1 MKLKKILAQS
11 LAVAMVLSSV
21 PVTNFTAL
29 AAEDTV
35 AYASDDAST
44 VDATADA
51 LPAPYGYKNLQL
63 TVKKDVEI
71 TTSANTEITESSGNV
86 LAANGDSLLQF
97 SNSGDKWINF
107 HFSEAKKVSGLLY
120 KNRYQTNGPVKI
132 ARVDVKK
139 QGSDT

>member
-107 HFSEAKKVSGLLY
+107 HFSEAKKF
-120 KNRYQTNGPVKI
+120 
-132 ARVDVKK
+132 RVFYIKT
-139 QGSDT
+139 DTRQMVL